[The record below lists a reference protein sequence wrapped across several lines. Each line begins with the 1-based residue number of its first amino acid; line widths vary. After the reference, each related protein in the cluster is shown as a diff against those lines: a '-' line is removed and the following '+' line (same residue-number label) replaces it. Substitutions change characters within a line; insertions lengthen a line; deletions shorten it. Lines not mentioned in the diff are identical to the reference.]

1 LFLPLF
7 GLATG
12 AQQATTKAGDS
23 IVSRAELARQNELL
37 HRENERL
44 RLEAM
49 RADEIAREN
58 DRLRKL
64 FQWQQQHRWKSRLK
78 LAHIVLR
85 DPANWWHAVQIDLGS
100 RDGLRSN
107 LTVLTIDGLVGRV
120 NSSRPDALAGC
131 PRRRPELQ
139 SLRARGK

>member
-1 LFLPLF
+1 MLRRPHYIAVGVVVLLALLVLNLPGRATARLKLAIGSLFLPLF

-12 AQQATTKAGDS
+12 AQQATSKAGDS

-37 HRENERL
+37 HRENEQL

-58 DRLRKL
+58 DGLRKL

-78 LAHIVLR
+78 LA
-85 DPANWWHAVQIDLGS
+85 
-100 RDGLRSN
+100 
-107 LTVLTIDGLVGRV
+107 RV
-120 NSSRPDALAGC
+120 ILS
-131 PRRRPELQ
+131 
-139 SLRARGK
+139 